1 MNEQLLE
8 NKNEIARRDSTI
20 ERKSSASGWLSSIS
34 FRTKLVIHAI
44 LVSALALL
52 LAAVALLNY
61 DVYIKR
67 QNLVDEASVYAKI
80 VGANSTAALVF
91 EEAGTVERLLQT
103 LALEPGFNAAHVYR
117 VVEGSDSNLVLFASY
132 SESSST
138 VSPVDEVP
146 FNAEIIDADL
156 VKVYRPVVLDGE
168 TIGVVYLEI
177 STAELTE
184 HFYRSLGIFCLVMV
198 LALVFALVIS
208 AKFQQILIRPVN
220 KLIETTVIVTQN
232 NDFSV
237 RAAKISDDEMGTLTD
252 SFNSMLDT
260 VQKHDSM
267 RENVERKIR
276 ELNESLEI
284 KVEARTKQLE
294 QTNKGLRNALED
306 LQNAQSQL
314 VQSEKMAS
322 LGGLVAGV
330 AHEINT
336 PIGIGVTAS
345 SHLQQK
351 LEELKKQYIDG
362 QMTRPDL
369 ENYLSTAQES
379 GQIIFANLNRAAELI
394 QGFKQ
399 VAVDQSS
406 EIKRRF
412 NLSEYIDEIL
422 ISLRPK
428 LKKTKHEVRVTC
440 PEDLVIDSFPGAFSQ
455 IVTNFVVNSLI
466 HGFDGIENGH
476 INIDV
481 RVQGS
486 RILFVYQDDGVG
498 VTEDVR
504 DKIFEPFFTT
514 KRGLGG
520 SGLGTH
526 VVYNLITQVLSGS
539 IECNS
544 AVGGGI
550 RFDIDLPLP

>member
-8 NKNEIARRDSTI
+8 KKNEIARRDSTI
-20 ERKSSASGWLSSIS
+20 ERKSSTSGWLSSIS

-276 ELNESLEI
+276 ELNENLEI

>member
-8 NKNEIARRDSTI
+8 KKNEIARRDSTI